1 MSERQAN
8 VTQGETEGPD
18 QEPREAGAADP
29 AVRDPRPDGPMDQ
42 GGDAGS
48 AEFGDYPPAT
58 EGGVGT
64 GNQGGAGNAPG
75 GSSGEQVE
83 EGSPT

>member
-8 VTQGETEGPD
+8 VTQGETEGPE

-42 GGDAGS
+42 RGDAGA
-48 AEFGDYPPAT
+48 AEFGDYPDSAGR
-58 EGGVGT
+58 GG
-64 GNQGGAGNAPG
+64 
-75 GSSGEQVE
+75 EELE